1 MYQSTY
7 IRHKVFI
14 NYFNGSSFPFYYL
27 TMIFDSRDL
36 DYDISKDYET
46 SNNSSSYNA
55 RSGLGLGLSFTFEHN
70 QQNNTS
76 TTNTPNVSPMKLKG
90 VLRSPP
96 PLSFNQSPKLTRKRS
111 VSFGKEHVQAY
122 DKRAPPD
129 HVITNAN
136 AGSKIAYKSKT
147 IQTSPNVHATPVS
160 AKELTTRLNAM
171 YLI

>member
-1 MYQSTY
+1 M
-7 IRHKVFI
+7 
-14 NYFNGSSFPFYYL
+14 
-27 TMIFDSRDL
+27 
-36 DYDISKDYET
+36 
-46 SNNSSSYNA
+46 
-55 RSGLGLGLSFTFEHN
+55 
-70 QQNNTS
+70 
-76 TTNTPNVSPMKLKG
+76 
-90 VLRSPP
+90 LRSPP

-147 IQTSPNVHATPVS
+147 IRTSPDDVHATPVS
-160 AKELTTRLNAM
+160 AKELTTRLNAI